1 MNPVAYHVVCV
12 CGGSGFPFGPGDAPR
27 IINVG
32 KALQAAGVK
41 FRVLHCGPSPIAD
54 NRIAVG
60 EYEGIPFEYTTR
72 TTKRPSNRILRL
84 ALYAWGIS
92 VLAIRLLSLR
102 SRRQHSSVYIFHHA
116 GVIGLITVT
125 LSRLLRIPVV
135 QEVNEWV
142 PATPTCSLLTRWL
155 YTGPMFS
162 LAAGTLV
169 ISSAIEQRVRAIARR
184 LRRPPIVL
192 KTPILVDVTRFQWRE
207 PAPTRVAAAVPQ
219 FVWCGNVAESDKDV
233 DYMIRAL
240 GYVLQ
245 RGIKCELVLV
255 GSAPQGVSRRI
266 VRYAETQGAAGAVV
280 MKGFVDDSELNALYH
295 SAAALLLPLYD
306 DDHSRTRMPTKLG
319 GYLASGTPVITC
331 DVGDSAY
338 YLSHGSTAY
347 MGAAGDEMAFAAN
360 MCAVLRDPVTA
371 RAIGAAGQKVCEA
384 EIDYKVHSARLAN
397 FFVACIQSV
406 YH

>member
-1 MNPVAYHVVCV
+1 MNPSYEVVCV

-27 IINVG
+27 IIDVG

-72 TTKRPSNRILRL
+72 TTKRPANRVLRL
-84 ALYAWGIS
+84 TLYAWGLS
-92 VLAIRLLSLR
+92 VLATRLLSLR
-102 SRRQHSSVYIFHHA
+102 SRRQYSTVYMFHHA
-116 GVIGLITVT
+116 GVLGLITVT

-142 PATPTCSLLTRWL
+142 PATPACSLLTRWL

-169 ISSAIEQRVRAIARR
+169 ISTAIEQRVRAAARR
-184 LRRPPIVL
+184 IRRPPIVL
-192 KTPILVDVTRFQWRE
+192 KTPILVDVTKFQWRE
-207 PAPTRVAAAVPQ
+207 PGPGRLAGAVPQ
-219 FVWCGNVAESDKDV
+219 FVWCGNLESVKDV

-240 GYVLQ
+240 GHVLQ

-255 GSAPQGVSRRI
+255 GSAPQDVSRRI
-266 VRYAETQGAAGAVV
+266 LQYAESQGAAGAVV
-280 MKGFVDDSELNALYH
+280 MKGFVDDRELNALYH
-295 SAAALLLPLYD
+295 SAAALLLPLFD

-331 DVGDSAY
+331 DVGDGAR
-338 YLSHGSTAY
+338 YLSHGSSAY
-347 MGAAGDEMAFAAN
+347 IGAAGDEIAFAAN

-384 EIDYKVHSARLAN
+384 EIDYKVHSARLAD
-397 FFVACIQSV
+397 FFVRCIQSV
-406 YH
+406 YEC